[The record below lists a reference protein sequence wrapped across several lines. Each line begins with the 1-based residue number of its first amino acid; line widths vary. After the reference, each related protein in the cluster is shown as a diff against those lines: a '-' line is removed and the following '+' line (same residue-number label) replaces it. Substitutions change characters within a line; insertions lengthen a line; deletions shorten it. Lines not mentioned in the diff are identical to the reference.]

1 MAVSLLLT
9 IRRARGAAGPEIGIS
24 QLCVCVSVAVSKV
37 LCYVCHSWAG
47 LFSQQH
53 TGVND
58 HPRSRHPQNTHH
70 SNALYHQHHWSKTPK
85 YTMKRKLNRNHVL
98 GMDAVSST
106 SFILKHMKT
115 QLCISSHLKNVQ
127 RGCVNA
133 ANLALQCVLERD
145 KLLVSSFFLFFLHL
159 HLSNDSTIKRKG
171 TFCGLFLTLLLSFTT
186 NAAHPNS
193 GTPINNLTA
202 PFTN

>member
-1 MAVSLLLT
+1 
-9 IRRARGAAGPEIGIS
+9 
-24 QLCVCVSVAVSKV
+24 
-37 LCYVCHSWAG
+37 
-47 LFSQQH
+47 
-53 TGVND
+53 
-58 HPRSRHPQNTHH
+58 
-70 SNALYHQHHWSKTPK
+70 
-85 YTMKRKLNRNHVL
+85 MKRKLNRNHVL
-98 GMDAVSST
+98 GMDALSST

-115 QLCISSHLKNVQ
+115 QLCISPLLKNVQ
-127 RGCVNA
+127 RVCVNA

-145 KLLVSSFFLFFLHL
+145 KLLVSSFFLLLLLCL

-193 GTPINNLTA
+193 GTLINNLTA